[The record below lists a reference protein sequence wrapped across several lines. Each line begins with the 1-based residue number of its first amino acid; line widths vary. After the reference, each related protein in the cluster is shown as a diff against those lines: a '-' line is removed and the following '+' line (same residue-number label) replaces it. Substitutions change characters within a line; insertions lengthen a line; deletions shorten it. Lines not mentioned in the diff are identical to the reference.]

1 MKKISVLF
9 VLMLTA
15 FLVVAVSANSQNTGV
30 GVNGDNNNVNVD
42 ATQINGATEVSQL
55 VIFET
60 PNTHHVLDI
69 GSTAGIV
76 ASFKMNRPVILP
88 INEKNQTVNGRYE
101 PVGPNGTIQIVRSGD
116 SRVYQYRGDAS
127 IFRVL
132 KAGEEWSLYWMS
144 SVPTYGYAIHGI
156 NRDKVA
162 SFDGAPISDDTYQNY
177 DHRGIAVVKGS
188 DPMQLSRKGQITFT
202 VEEPGWYAFVLD
214 PRVTNSQD
222 GITSMMDA
230 SRDTYEMTYE
240 IQQTDFND
248 PAKIVREK
256 IGFTSTYPTDS
267 YGRVIT
273 T

>member
-30 GVNGDNNNVNVD
+30 DVNGDNNNVNVD
-42 ATQINGATEVSQL
+42 ATQINGATSVSQL
-55 VIFET
+55 VIFEKSS
-60 PNTHHVLDI
+60 NHHLLDI
-69 GSTAGIV
+69 GSTTGIV
-76 ASFKMNRPVILP
+76 ASFKINRPVILP
-88 INEKNQTVNGRYE
+88 INQKNQTLRGRYE

-116 SRVYQYRGDAS
+116 SRIYQYRGDAS
-127 IFRVL
+127 LFRVL
-132 KAGEEWSLYWMS
+132 KAGEEWTLFWEA
-144 SVPTYGYAIHGI
+144 SVPVYATAMYGID
-156 NRDKVA
+156 RDKIA
-162 SFDGAPISDDTYQNY
+162 SFDGAPMSDDVYQTY
-177 DHRGIAVVKGS
+177 DHRGITVVKGS

-214 PRVTNSQD
+214 PRVTNSKD
-222 GITSMMDA
+222 GIMSMMDD

-240 IQQTDFND
+240 MQQTDFND

-256 IGFTSTYPTDS
+256 VGFTSTYPTDS